1 MRRLTLLSVAVVALV
16 ALLAGA
22 GGAVGSSTATPASS
36 IVVTGQGSVRTVPDR
51 AQISLGVTT
60 NAATASAALRANN
73 TEIAKVIA
81 AVKAQGIPAADIQT
95 EQVSL
100 SLRSSDTGDAV
111 VGYTASNTISVIVRS
126 LAKVGPVI
134 DAGVEA
140 GANQVFDPNL
150 VLSDANALYRQAI
163 GVAIANARSKAQAI
177 ARASGLSI
185 RRITNV
191 IEAGGP
197 SPLPVDAKASLPATG
212 PPIEPGSTLVQATLT
227 VTFSAA

>member
-1 MRRLTLLSVAVVALV
+1 MRSLALLGLALV

-22 GGAVGSSTATPASS
+22 GGAVGSSAAVDGHT

-51 AQISLGVTT
+51 AQVSLGVSTDGR
-60 NAATASAALRANN
+60 TASAALRANSA
-73 TEIAKVIA
+73 EIAKVIA
-81 AVKAQGIPAADIQT
+81 AVKAQGIPSADIQT

-100 SLRSSDTGDAV
+100 SLRYNQNGDAV
-111 VGYTASNTISVIVRS
+111 VGYTATNSVSVIVRS

-140 GANQVFDPNL
+140 GANQVSGPNL
-150 VLSDANALYRQAI
+150 VLSDQNALYRQAI
-163 GVAIANARSKAQAI
+163 RVAIANAKAKARAI
-177 ARASGLSI
+177 ARASGLAL

-191 IEAGGP
+191 TESGGP
-197 SPLPVDAKASLPATG
+197 TPLPVDAKTALPATG

>member
-1 MRRLTLLSVAVVALV
+1 MRSLAVLGVTLV

-22 GGAVGSSTATPASS
+22 GGAVGSSAAVGAHS

-51 AQISLGVTT
+51 AQVSLGVSSD
-60 NAATASAALRANN
+60 AKTASAALRANGA
-73 TEIAKVIA
+73 EMAKVIA

-100 SLRSSDTGDAV
+100 SLRYNQNGDAV
-111 VGYTASNTISVIVRS
+111 VGYTATNSISVIVRS
-126 LAKVGPVI
+126 LPKVGPVI

-140 GANQVFDPNL
+140 GANQVSGPNL
-150 VLSDANALYRQAI
+150 VLSDQNALYRQAI
-163 GVAIANARSKAQAI
+163 RVAIGNARAKAQAI
-177 ARASGLSI
+177 ARASGLAL

-191 IEAGGP
+191 TESGGP
-197 SPLPVDAKASLPATG
+197 TPVPLDAKTPATG